1 MKESNY
7 TDFRPHTGADYMND
21 GPPRAEFAPESE
33 PAFVPVNGKS
43 GLLAGAALVG
53 VGLFSILAPGA
64 ASGGLTPRR
73 AIPTLIEHTNR
84 ERLSELRE
92 GVLFCLH
99 FFVAAG
105 AFLHHALTAPCR
117 ARQRVRA
124 HRQGPPGAQSPNSGP
139 GCPAARVRGCRYL
152 RKKPPGCIS
161 RGALEYGWV
170 IPRWGP
176 ARGR

>member
-1 MKESNY
+1 MKETNY

-64 ASGGLTPRR
+64 AGGGLTPRR

-105 AFLHHALTAPCR
+105 AFPHHALTAPCR
-117 ARQRVRA
+117 ARQRVQAR
-124 HRQGPPGAQSPNSGP
+124 RQGPCCTRSLNRGP
-139 GCPAARVRGCRYL
+139 GGPAARGRECRYPH
-152 RKKPPGCIS
+152 KKSPRLYG
-161 RGALEYGWV
+161 RGGVCSVCYS
-170 IPRWGP
+170 
-176 ARGR
+176 

>member
-64 ASGGLTPRR
+64 AGGGLTPRR

-84 ERLSELRE
+84 ERLSEVRKV
-92 GVLFCLH
+92 VLFVCTFSL
-99 FFVAAG
+99 
-105 AFLHHALTAPCR
+105 LQAPFSTMPS
-117 ARQRVRA
+117 Q
-124 HRQGPPGAQSPNSGP
+124 PPAV
-139 GCPAARVRGCRYL
+139 PASGCRPAG
-152 RKKPPGCIS
+152 R
-161 RGALEYGWV
+161 
-170 IPRWGP
+170 GP
-176 ARGR
+176 AVLEA